1 MTKSG
6 LIFGAAAFVLILG
19 SVIILTPLCAPCL
32 GLIFGIAAG
41 YVACVFDKPTN
52 SSDCIRKGGIAAAI
66 TAGVGFFGSLIGGAI
81 NGVIVT
87 PATVESIA
95 RSLYI
100 TNFNLT
106 QAQIL
111 AYQLIL
117 GVLVGVFDV
126 VWMGVLGIA
135 GGTLWYQAVGKKL
148 TIPTITGQ
156 DLLPPS

>member
-52 SSDCIRKGGIAAAI
+52 SSDCMRKGGIAAAI

-87 PATVESIA
+87 PATIESIA
-95 RSLYI
+95 RSLNI
-100 TNFNLT
+100 TNFIPT

-111 AYQLIL
+111 AYQLII
-117 GVLVGVFDV
+117 GVLIGVFDV
-126 VWMGVLGIA
+126 VWMGALGIV
-135 GGTLWYQAVGKKL
+135 GGVLWYQVVGKKL
-148 TIPTITGQ
+148 NPTPVHGQ
-156 DLLPPS
+156 EQLPTS

>member
-19 SVIILTPLCAPCL
+19 SAIILTPLCAPCL

-156 DLLPPS
+156 NLLPPS

>member
-19 SVIILTPLCAPCL
+19 SAIILTPLCAPCL